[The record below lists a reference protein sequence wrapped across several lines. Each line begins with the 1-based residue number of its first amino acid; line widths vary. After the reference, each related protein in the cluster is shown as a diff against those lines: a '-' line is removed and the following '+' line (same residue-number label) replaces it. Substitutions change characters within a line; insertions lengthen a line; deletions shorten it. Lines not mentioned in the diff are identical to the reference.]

1 MVRTDKDIASRT
13 ANVSDRGPRGRQR
26 RAEGSGG
33 FTHEEALPLRFQTIK
48 WAGLC
53 RATPLTLEGSSEAEH
68 IIAVQAAVALAI
80 AANTRRQA
88 EASARLPRQRYRV
101 LDRGVLQPAGVAPV
115 QTLLPGTEELLKG
128 SHHGILL
135 LAGLLGL
142 VEVELVAPF
151 TGLVGKN
158 HA

>member
-1 MVRTDKDIASRT
+1 MFQTEGQEAGREGQRGLEASHM
-13 ANVSDRGPRGRQR
+13 R
-26 RAEGSGG
+26 RPS
-33 FTHEEALPLRFQTIK
+33 LRFQTTIK

-53 RATPLTLEGSSEAEH
+53 RAIPLTLEGSSEAEH
-68 IIAVQAAVALAI
+68 IIAVQAAVAQAI
-80 AANTRRQA
+80 AANSGRQA
-88 EASARLPRQRYRV
+88 EASARLPGQRYRV
-101 LDRGVLQPAGVAPV
+101 LDRGVLQPASVAPV

-128 SHHGILL
+128 SHHGVLL

-158 HA
+158 DA